1 MKFSRTAYEITKSDY
16 ENLTNKLER
25 FVQQTGTRK
34 SVMLTMITSF
44 GVKPG
49 KYSGTVQ
56 RQITLEQLY
65 YKLR

>member
-1 MKFSRTAYEITKSDY
+1 MADFFTKHEITKYDF

-25 FVQQTGTRK
+25 FVQYTNTRK

-49 KYSGTVQ
+49 KYSGMVQ
-56 RQITLEQLY
+56 RQVTLEHLY
-65 YKLR
+65 DKLR